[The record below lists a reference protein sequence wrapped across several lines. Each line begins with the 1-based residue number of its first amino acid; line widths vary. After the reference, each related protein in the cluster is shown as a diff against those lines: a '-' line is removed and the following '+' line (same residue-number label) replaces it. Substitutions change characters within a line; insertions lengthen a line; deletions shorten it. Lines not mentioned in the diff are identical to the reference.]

1 MKNKQK
7 GAIINSLGNLKSK
20 VVTANCVLSKT
31 FKPEDWIIKDEPD
44 KIPVPEKKNTPK
56 IEYEEV
62 EFMITPDWYKKL
74 EDYCGQQ
81 GILPEDLIAFH
92 AEGCKPAKMGRKKG
106 IVSEI
111 KETNTKSN
119 WRKEYI
125 EKKTG
130 IKSQ

>member
-56 IEYEEV
+56 IEYEDV
-62 EFMITPDWYKKL
+62 EFMITPDWYKQIT
-74 EDYCGQQ
+74 DYCGQQ

-92 AEGCKPAKMGRKKG
+92 AEGGKSAVKSKKQGKNEEIKVSKPDRSNFSADLRRKKCG
-106 IVSEI
+106 L
-111 KETNTKSN
+111 
-119 WRKEYI
+119 
-125 EKKTG
+125 
-130 IKSQ
+130 